1 MEKPGLYLVYGALRR
16 NEENPDQPL
25 EMTCSFSAFASMCL
39 RHAGVPHE
47 TILAD
52 THHKPQWYEKRWFK
66 ELPESKSA
74 TFPAIIRVAEDGT
87 SEFVGDSAAVVDA
100 ACRWYPD
107 AADKLASAAG
117 GLAEGTAAD
126 GCMGAWW
133 AVCSSA
139 PVTIEDH
146 RDAEKRRAYA
156 EARDKWKGCVRP
168 LEDVLEKHAFLS
180 GRDTPGRVDFKQ
192 FSFLR
197 FAHDYVFAAWLD
209 LDFAAELDA
218 SFPRVADWRGRM
230 APLVRGSVSDD
241 TETAVAITN
250 LHLIN
255 RFFPQCVPL
264 LPRRYQEL
272 VDAYGKHM
280 PREKRLEQLHA
291 KLDAEPAM
299 MTKPGGYLIYGGL
312 RRHDSNPDQPIEQC
326 CAFSAFAAACL
337 QHANIPYSTI
347 LGDMHR
353 KPAWFEKRW
362 FAALPDSKSATYPAV
377 VRVLEDGSS
386 EFIGDSANV
395 VDAACKWYPE
405 ATATLASAEGALAD
419 GTAADG
425 MMSSWFGVASTAPT
439 CIEDHRDAEK
449 RKAHA
454 EAQDKWLDCLR
465 PLEDVLT
472 KHAYLSGR
480 DAPGRV
486 DFKHYSFLRLAH
498 DQVFEA
504 WLETDFAKEIDET
517 FPRVT
522 DWRARMAGYMNGA
535 VSDAEDVTCALMN
548 LHLTSHYFTKLAP
561 LMPKRYQAL
570 IDSFA
575 GGEEED
581 GDDDDDEEEA
591 SDSPPAG
598 GTIQFCL

>member
-1 MEKPGLYLVYGALRR
+1 
-16 NEENPDQPL
+16 
-25 EMTCSFSAFASMCL
+25 
-39 RHAGVPHE
+39 
-47 TILAD
+47 
-52 THHKPQWYEKRWFK
+52 
-66 ELPESKSA
+66 
-74 TFPAIIRVAEDGT
+74 
-87 SEFVGDSAAVVDA
+87 
-100 ACRWYPD
+100 
-107 AADKLASAAG
+107 
-117 GLAEGTAAD
+117 
-126 GCMGAWW
+126 MG
-133 AVCSSA
+133 
-139 PVTIEDH
+139 
-146 RDAEKRRAYA
+146 
-156 EARDKWKGCVRP
+156 
-168 LEDVLEKHAFLS
+168 
-180 GRDTPGRVDFKQ
+180 
-192 FSFLR
+192 
-197 FAHDYVFAAWLD
+197 
-209 LDFAAELDA
+209 
-218 SFPRVADWRGRM
+218 
-230 APLVRGSVSDD
+230 PLVRGAVSDD

-272 VDAYGKHM
+272 VDAYGKHV
-280 PREKRLEQLHA
+280 PREKRLEQLHTE
-291 KLDAEPAM
+291 LDAEPVAM
-299 MTKPGGYLIYGGL
+299 TSPGVYLIYGGL

-337 QHANIPYSTI
+337 RHANIPYETI
-347 LGDMHR
+347 LGDIHR

-362 FAALPDSKSATYPAV
+362 FAALPESKSATYPAV
-377 VRVLEDGSS
+377 VRVLEDGTS

-395 VDAACKWYPE
+395 VDAACKWFPD
-405 ATATLASAEGALAD
+405 AAAKLASADGALAD

-439 CIEDHRDAEK
+439 CIEDHRDADK

-465 PLEDVLT
+465 PLEDVLA

-480 DAPGRV
+480 DEPGRV

-504 WLETDFAKEIDET
+504 WLETAFAKEIDET

-522 DWRARMAGYMNGA
+522 DWRARMATHMRGA

-575 GGEEED
+575 GGDEED
-581 GDDDDDEEEA
+581 GDDDDDEEA
-591 SDSPPAG
+591 SDSQNPAG

>member
-74 TFPAIIRVAEDGT
+74 TFPAIIRVSEDGT

-107 AADKLASAAG
+107 AAAKLASAAG

-133 AVCSSA
+133 AVCSNA
-139 PVTIEDH
+139 PVTDQGLPI
-146 RDAEKRRAYA
+146 DAEKRQAYA
-156 EARDKWKGCVRP
+156 EAREKWKGCVRP

-209 LDFAAELDA
+209 AEFAAELDA

-230 APLVRGSVSDD
+230 APLVRGAVSDD

-272 VDAYGKHM
+272 VDAYGKHC
-280 PREKRLEQLHA
+280 
-291 KLDAEPAM
+291 
-299 MTKPGGYLIYGGL
+299 PG
-312 RRHDSNPDQPIEQC
+312 SNVWNSCTQ
-326 CAFSAFAAACL
+326 S
-337 QHANIPYSTI
+337 ST
-347 LGDMHR
+347 
-353 KPAWFEKRW
+353 
-362 FAALPDSKSATYPAV
+362 
-377 VRVLEDGSS
+377 
-386 EFIGDSANV
+386 
-395 VDAACKWYPE
+395 
-405 ATATLASAEGALAD
+405 
-419 GTAADG
+419 
-425 MMSSWFGVASTAPT
+425 
-439 CIEDHRDAEK
+439 
-449 RKAHA
+449 
-454 EAQDKWLDCLR
+454 
-465 PLEDVLT
+465 
-472 KHAYLSGR
+472 LS
-480 DAPGRV
+480 
-486 DFKHYSFLRLAH
+486 
-498 DQVFEA
+498 Q
-504 WLETDFAKEIDET
+504 
-517 FPRVT
+517 
-522 DWRARMAGYMNGA
+522 
-535 VSDAEDVTCALMN
+535 
-548 LHLTSHYFTKLAP
+548 
-561 LMPKRYQAL
+561 
-570 IDSFA
+570 
-575 GGEEED
+575 
-581 GDDDDDEEEA
+581 
-591 SDSPPAG
+591 
-598 GTIQFCL
+598 